1 MNGKK
6 LSRIL
11 QVAGLLG
18 LSYEAIKTYRAHKKS
33 CLEQERR
40 EEAAH
45 QQMITDSG
53 LSSEKE
59 FTQILSEEDP
69 MIALMGL
76 LLKSSKWD
84 ISDFWKGN
92 NSSVVEPNSIIVSQ
106 ELNNGGK
113 KDWNIRIKLP
123 EYVQNLPKAPH
134 YRDQI
139 EEALREFGLKTY
151 WVRILHK
158 AEYNVDGLSM
168 IDENGQ
174 PYFEVGEVSLHNNE
188 LDCFK
193 TDSEQNSSKRFF
205 ELFKNEEYEE
215 IENKLGF
222 TQNNW
227 FITDPNLYL
236 SITIPY
242 GEDMGL
248 SRMQDLLIH
257 LLGTQV
263 TNIDLG
269 GRYTQNLG
277 PVVFQATKRSPL
289 DNSLRYYCFKEGQ
302 FIEEV
307 KRVYY
312 QQEEVSSDDIEE

>member
-11 QVAGLLG
+11 QIAGLLG
-18 LSYEAIKTYRAHKKS
+18 LGVEAIKTYRAHKKS

-40 EEAAH
+40 EKEAH
-45 QQMITDSG
+45 QQMITNSG
-53 LSSEKE
+53 LNSEKE

-69 MIALMGL
+69 MVALPKL

-84 ISDFWKGN
+84 MSDFWNGQ
-92 NSSVVEPNSIIVSQ
+92 NSNLDTNAIIVSQ
-106 ELNNGGK
+106 EINNGR
-113 KDWNIRIKLP
+113 KDWCIRIKLP
-123 EYVQNLPKAPH
+123 EFIQNLPKAPH
-134 YRDQI
+134 YREQI
-139 EEALREFGLKTY
+139 DEALKEFGCSTY

-158 AEYNVDGLSM
+158 AEYNVDGFTM
-168 IDENGQ
+168 IDEDGKS
-174 PYFEVGEVSLHNNE
+174 YSEVGEVSLQNSE
-188 LDCFK
+188 LDYFK
-193 TDSEQNSSKRFF
+193 TDSEPNGSKRFF

-215 IENKLGF
+215 IEDKLGF

-227 FITDPNLYL
+227 FITDPNVYL

-242 GEDMGL
+242 NEEMGL

-263 TNIDLG
+263 TNTELG

-277 PVVFQATKRSPL
+277 PVVFQATKRGPL
-289 DNSLRYYCFKEGQ
+289 DNTIRYYCLRGGNFV
-302 FIEEV
+302 EEV
-307 KRVYY
+307 KKVYY
-312 QQEEVSSDDIEE
+312 DEEVSSDEVEE